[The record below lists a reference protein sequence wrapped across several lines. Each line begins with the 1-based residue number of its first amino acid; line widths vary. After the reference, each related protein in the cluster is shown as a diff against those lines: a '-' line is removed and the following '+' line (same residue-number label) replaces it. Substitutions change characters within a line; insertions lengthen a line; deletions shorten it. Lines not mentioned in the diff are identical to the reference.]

1 MGEPKLDPSTLRFIG
16 FPQVE
21 SECLG
26 SITFKV
32 SIQDEPLYVK
42 FYVATKGKSVEH
54 VILGRLW
61 MLNTNCQL
69 DWETQRYKVK
79 VNN

>member
-1 MGEPKLDPSTLRFIG
+1 MGQPRLNPSKLRFIG
-16 FPQVE
+16 FSQAE
-21 SECLG
+21 SKCLG

-32 SIQDEPLYVK
+32 SIQDEPSYVK
-42 FYVATKGKSVEH
+42 FYVATKGESVEH

-69 DWETQRYKVK
+69 DWETR
-79 VNN
+79 